1 MAGGVQLRHCSSS
14 GSLAMLLAM
23 RAPRPAECLSGG
35 QKTAN
40 CSPHRGCNS
49 ESTWWP
55 SGTPLLLCWQFA
67 IQNIMTDT
75 LGRSRHPKRRGLLRF
90 KDHRAFRFT
99 NSKPSIN
106 KKPRPVTGALDPEWM
121 QRSYIFGLHF
131 LAWAS
136 QTPPALVQSASV
148 FAFATSAEKAGA
160 VKANASPKPTV
171 TQMSFFIG
179 TSPPETKL
187 PCR

>member
-1 MAGGVQLRHCSSS
+1 MFVR
-14 GSLAMLLAM
+14 GSKNSKLF
-23 RAPRPAECLSGG
+23 APSRLQFREHMVAVWNAS
-35 QKTAN
+35 
-40 CSPHRGCNS
+40 
-49 ESTWWP
+49 
-55 SGTPLLLCWQFA
+55 LLLCWQFA
-67 IQNIMTDT
+67 IQTIMTDT

-121 QRSYIFGLHF
+121 QRCYIFGLHF

-160 VKANASPKPTV
+160 VKANASPKATV